1 VTRPPTVRA
10 VMIIAWIRIVVAILV
25 VGVLIAA
32 ASGARPPSGSGRGV
46 WEGFLAGAGVT
57 DQARFTARQAGAA
70 SFRPL
75 MSLLL
80 SALLLAFLGRRRLL
94 AARITEGVFLLL
106 TLASPSTLLSLVVL
120 GLLFTPS
127 VVAYCRGPTEAVAAG
142 PAPAPAPEGGEGNG
156 GTPGA
161 SGSPPP

>member
-1 VTRPPTVRA
+1 
-10 VMIIAWIRIVVAILV
+10 MIIAWIRIVVAILV

-70 SFRPL
+70 SFHPL

-80 SALLLAFLGRRRLL
+80 SVLLLAFLGRRRLL
-94 AARITEGVFLLL
+94 AARITEGVFLL
-106 TLASPSTLLSLVVL
+106 SLVVL

-127 VVAYCRGPTEAVAAG
+127 VVAYCRGSVEAVAAG
-142 PAPAPAPEGGEGNG
+142 PAPATEGSEGDG

-161 SGSPPP
+161 SGSTPP

>member
-1 VTRPPTVRA
+1 
-10 VMIIAWIRIVVAILV
+10 MIIAWIRIVVAILV

-70 SFRPL
+70 SFHPL

-80 SALLLAFLGRRRLL
+80 SVLLLAFLGRRRLL

-106 TLASPSTLLSLVVL
+106 TLLSPSTLLSLVVL

-127 VVAYCRGPTEAVAAG
+127 VVAYCRGSVEAVAAG
-142 PAPAPAPEGGEGNG
+142 PAPATEGSEGDG

-161 SGSPPP
+161 SGSTPP